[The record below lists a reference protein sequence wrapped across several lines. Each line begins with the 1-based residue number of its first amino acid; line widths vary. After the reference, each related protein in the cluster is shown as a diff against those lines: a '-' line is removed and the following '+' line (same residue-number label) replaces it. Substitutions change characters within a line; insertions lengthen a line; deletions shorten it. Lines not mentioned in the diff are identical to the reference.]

1 LFICIDGLDA
11 AGKATQ
17 TKLLAE
23 RIRAEGR
30 EVFTYS
36 FPRYDTPVGAAI
48 KRLLVGTTTLT
59 RPLDEPSEDIAL
71 VLQALMLAD
80 KCDAI
85 KEITERLMAGAVV
98 ICDRW
103 IPSALCY
110 GAADGLD
117 VAWLASIHFPLLDAD
132 MNVFIDVSP
141 EEALR
146 RRPEARDRF
155 ERDREKQAAVRKQ
168 YTKLWQIE
176 REGVSV
182 RLPVFEMP
190 EEAGSSTPVWWVRVN
205 GERPAEEVT
214 EGIFRYVVGHD
225 MYGVEPEPDI
235 SPSGRA
241 S

>member
-1 LFICIDGLDA
+1 MFIAIEGLDA

-23 RIRAEGR
+23 RLRAEGR

-80 KCDAI
+80 KSAAI
-85 KEITERLMAGAVV
+85 KEITAHLIDGAVV

-110 GAADGLD
+110 GVADGLD
-117 VAWLASIHFPLLDAD
+117 VEWLSDIHFPLTEVDV
-132 MNVFIDVSP
+132 NVFVDVSP

-146 RRPEARDRF
+146 RRPDARDRF
-155 ERDREKQAAVRKQ
+155 ERDREKQAAVREE
-168 YTKLWQIE
+168 YSKLWDIE

-182 RLPVFEMP
+182 RMEQGEFP
-190 EEAGSSTPVWWVRVN
+190 STPVWWVRVN
-205 GERPAEEVT
+205 GEAPAEDVT
-214 EGIFRYVVGHD
+214 EKIFRYVVGHP
-225 MYGVEPEPDI
+225 MYGIEDEPDI
-235 SPSGRA
+235 SPAGRA